1 VKLVEQ
7 TVEIA
12 APPAVVYEQ
21 FTDAAQLV
29 RWMAP
34 TAEVDPVV
42 GGTIRWTHANGD
54 SCIGEFVELVPAR
67 RITFTYGW
75 DRADVEIPPGS
86 TTVEVRLE
94 PYGIDGTRL
103 HLLHRG
109 LSDPMADAHAGGWTN
124 YLRRLAAA
132 AEGRDPGP
140 DLLADER
147 VPAAADLEAR

>member
-1 VKLVEQ
+1 MKLVEQ
-7 TVEIA
+7 TLQIA
-12 APPAVVYEQ
+12 APPSVVYDL
-21 FTDAAQLV
+21 FTDADELV

-34 TAEVDPVV
+34 TAEVDAQV

-54 SCIGEFVELVPAR
+54 SCIGRFAELIPAR

-86 TTVEVRLE
+86 TTVEIQLE
-94 PYGIDGTRL
+94 PHGIDGTLLRL
-103 HLLHRG
+103 VHRG

-124 YLRRLAAA
+124 YLQRLGVV

-140 DLLADER
+140 DPLAAER
-147 VPAAADLEAR
+147 VPAASELEVR